1 MERTRIEYS
10 EKTAK
15 FMSKETRNRSIVADF
30 NQLVVV
36 KRVFPNLM
44 DVYDLLA
51 KVYGLHR
58 TTIVNIIRGEAEL
71 RRVMSRAAAL

>member
-1 MERTRIEYS
+1 MARTRIEYS

-15 FMSKETRNRSIVADF
+15 FMSKEQRNRSIVADF

-44 DVYDLLA
+44 DVYDLLG

-71 RRVMSRAAAL
+71 RRIMSRAAAI